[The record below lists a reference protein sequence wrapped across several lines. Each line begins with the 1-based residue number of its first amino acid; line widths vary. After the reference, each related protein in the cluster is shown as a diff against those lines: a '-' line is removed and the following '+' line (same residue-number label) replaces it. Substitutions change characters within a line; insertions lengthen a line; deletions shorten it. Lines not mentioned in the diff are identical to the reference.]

1 VVLARERK
9 KMNKHNLMI
18 YFKKDDYFF
27 YRLDAETF
35 TCTELFSS
43 GLQKRVMVTKDEQI
57 YNDTLNRIQGA
68 GFVSATAEEFNELL
82 THVLT
87 KLGE

>member
-1 VVLARERK
+1 
-9 KMNKHNLMI
+9 
-18 YFKKDDYFF
+18 
-27 YRLDAETF
+27 
-35 TCTELFSS
+35 
-43 GLQKRVMVTKDEQI
+43 MVTKDEQI